1 MSGTAR
7 TRRPPRRGEFRA
19 AVTMAAATAG
29 WRGEGEEER
38 EGREDRRQR
47 KVLLDSEGREAKRL
61 AVSAANNSN

>member
-7 TRRPPRRGEFRA
+7 TRQGEFRA
-19 AVTMAAATAG
+19 AVTMAAATG
-29 WRGEGEEER
+29 WRGEGKER
-38 EGREDRRQR
+38 TGDKG